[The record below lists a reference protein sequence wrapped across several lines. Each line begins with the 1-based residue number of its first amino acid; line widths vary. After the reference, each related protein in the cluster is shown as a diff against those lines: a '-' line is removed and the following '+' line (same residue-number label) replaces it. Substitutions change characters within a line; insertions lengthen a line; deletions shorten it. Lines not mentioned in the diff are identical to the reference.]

1 MQYFVIWHERVK
13 MTGGV
18 QGLKEN
24 VSIHGTIEQAED
36 KYEEIHEA
44 MLGQRGKLKMVCP
57 TIEGSINDIHIVI
70 PIKSTLYRTLTKL
83 DGLEGDPII
92 FVKQDYKKETSNV

>member
-1 MQYFVIWHERVK
+1 MQYFVIWHARVN

-18 QGLKEN
+18 RGLKEN

-36 KYEEIHEA
+36 KQEEIHEA

-57 TIEGSINDIHIVI
+57 EIDGSINDIHIVVA
-70 PIKSTLYRTLTKL
+70 IKSTLYRTLTKL
-83 DGLEGDPII
+83 EGLEGNPVI
-92 FVKQDYKKETSNV
+92 FVKEGDK